1 MAFGTEDQLRAMG
14 ADQAFLTKRQAVA
27 DPEGPGSGDAFMV
40 PL

>member
-14 ADQAFLTKRQAVA
+14 ADQAFLTERQAVA
-27 DPEGPGSGDAFMV
+27 DHPGSRDAFIV